1 MSNNE
6 FYTHKRSDTIKW
18 IIAFTLIA
26 VLLAGMIGAWVVLW
40 DDKPVDEDPV
50 QEQEQQT
57 VVTDGEGNAMES
69 GKVYAMPMN
78 MVFATTA
85 AEASNASGGIK
96 LKATVKPE
104 SAGNK
109 NVDWSVAF
117 VNPSSSWASG
127 KNVADYITVTPESDG
142 ALIATVNCLKAFGE
156 QIKITVTSRAN
167 PLAKAE
173 CTLDYARRILDTAL
187 YHEGMDTNI
196 LDFGSDEILVDM
208 VIPSYDEFLAEMDG
222 EGELWV
228 GGYYQTFIGDYHL
241 TPDDISDPLASWA
254 DVYLEQTYKFSDY
267 TIKDC
272 MIVVSETDKQYEV
285 EFESVCEVPK
295 GIQEIV
301 YNFAIATNEGQI
313 FTYDQIA
320 SSREMRFGNN
330 PILMLIDML
339 TGYGGIGM
347 SDFNEEIYL
356 RYTEMFVEWIQE
368 NPDTPIIEYSL
379 TITGKY
385 SSFTR
390 NYSFR
395 FNPDTVEMPVFSLE
409 LDQSTLV
416 V

>member
-1 MSNNE
+1 M
-6 FYTHKRSDTIKW
+6 
-18 IIAFTLIA
+18 
-26 VLLAGMIGAWVVLW
+26 
-40 DDKPVDEDPV
+40 DEDPV

-85 AEASNASGGIK
+85 AEASNASDGIK

-241 TPDDISDPLASWA
+241 TPDDINDPLASWA

-272 MIVVSETDKQYEV
+272 MVVVSETDKQYEV

-379 TITGKY
+379 TITGEY

>member
-1 MSNNE
+1 M
-6 FYTHKRSDTIKW
+6 
-18 IIAFTLIA
+18 
-26 VLLAGMIGAWVVLW
+26 
-40 DDKPVDEDPV
+40 
-50 QEQEQQT
+50 
-57 VVTDGEGNAMES
+57 
-69 GKVYAMPMN
+69 
-78 MVFATTA
+78 
-85 AEASNASGGIK
+85 
-96 LKATVKPE
+96 
-104 SAGNK
+104 
-109 NVDWSVAF
+109 
-117 VNPSSSWASG
+117 
-127 KNVADYITVTPESDG
+127 
-142 ALIATVNCLKAFGE
+142 
-156 QIKITVTSRAN
+156 
-167 PLAKAE
+167 
-173 CTLDYARRILDTAL
+173 
-187 YHEGMDTNI
+187 
-196 LDFGSDEILVDM
+196 
-208 VIPSYDEFLAEMDG
+208 
-222 EGELWV
+222 
-228 GGYYQTFIGDYHL
+228 
-241 TPDDISDPLASWA
+241 
-254 DVYLEQTYKFSDY
+254 EQTYKFSDY

-272 MIVVSETDKQYEV
+272 MVVVSETDKQYEV

-368 NPDTPIIEYSL
+368 TPDTPIIEYSL

>member
-1 MSNNE
+1 
-6 FYTHKRSDTIKW
+6 
-18 IIAFTLIA
+18 
-26 VLLAGMIGAWVVLW
+26 
-40 DDKPVDEDPV
+40 
-50 QEQEQQT
+50 
-57 VVTDGEGNAMES
+57 
-69 GKVYAMPMN
+69 
-78 MVFATTA
+78 
-85 AEASNASGGIK
+85 
-96 LKATVKPE
+96 
-104 SAGNK
+104 
-109 NVDWSVAF
+109 
-117 VNPSSSWASG
+117 
-127 KNVADYITVTPESDG
+127 
-142 ALIATVNCLKAFGE
+142 
-156 QIKITVTSRAN
+156 
-167 PLAKAE
+167 
-173 CTLDYARRILDTAL
+173 
-187 YHEGMDTNI
+187 MDTNI

-241 TPDDISDPLASWA
+241 TPDDINDPLASWA

-272 MIVVSETDKQYEV
+272 MVVVSETDKQYEV

-313 FTYDQIA
+313 FTYEQIA

>member
-1 MSNNE
+1 MSP
-6 FYTHKRSDTIKW
+6 TISRSR
-18 IIAFTLIA
+18 
-26 VLLAGMIGAWVVLW
+26 
-40 DDKPVDEDPV
+40 PR
-50 QEQEQQT
+50 
-57 VVTDGEGNAMES
+57 
-69 GKVYAMPMN
+69 
-78 MVFATTA
+78 AT
-85 AEASNASGGIK
+85 
-96 LKATVKPE
+96 
-104 SAGNK
+104 
-109 NVDWSVAF
+109 
-117 VNPSSSWASG
+117 
-127 KNVADYITVTPESDG
+127 G

-241 TPDDISDPLASWA
+241 TPDDINDPLASWA

-272 MIVVSETDKQYEV
+272 MVVVSETDKQYEV

-330 PILMLIDML
+330 PIFMLIDML

-347 SDFNEEIYL
+347 SDFNEANLSEVHGNVRGVDSGKSGHSNNRIQLDNHGEVFVVHSQLFVPLQSRYGRNAGVLVGVGSINAGRL
-356 RYTEMFVEWIQE
+356 RGGETWKTTNLKGIK
-368 NPDTPIIEYSL
+368 SL
-379 TITGKY
+379 
-385 SSFTR
+385 
-390 NYSFR
+390 
-395 FNPDTVEMPVFSLE
+395 M
-409 LDQSTLV
+409 
-416 V
+416 